1 VDPATI
7 PYIDDDPDW
16 VDASIPVPI
25 PAFQTPPVADRNSI
39 NNQLAETLQQISENL
54 NRGSAPKP
62 HQSKAHIPD
71 TFDGSDLHKL
81 NHFLFQCRL
90 FFHANPSQFSTDE
103 EKINFAMT
111 YLSGVAQ
118 DWFEVALQ
126 QEDLGYAQPWLFTW
140 HLFMEELRVHFG
152 LLDPVGDAASLI
164 NNLRMKPGD
173 KISTYNVEFM
183 RYAVQLN
190 WGDTVLCHRFYQ
202 GLPNR
207 LQDLIANREQ
217 GKPTS
222 FHAMYQLAIT
232 FDNRYWERNRERDR
246 FRNTKKEAADSHH
259 RKQGRMAQY
268 SASSQSSAPSRPQSS
283 TTPPQTAPSR
293 SSQKP
298 RRPSSIVKSPSLST
312 PRVDL
317 SNKLGRDGKLNGNE
331 HKRRIDNNLCLYC
344 GSKDHKVD
352 GCPRK
357 QPVRARLT
365 TLEEQETPLSE
376 NLSEN

>member
-1 VDPATI
+1 
-7 PYIDDDPDW
+7 
-16 VDASIPVPI
+16 
-25 PAFQTPPVADRNSI
+25 
-39 NNQLAETLQQISENL
+39 
-54 NRGSAPKP
+54 
-62 HQSKAHIPD
+62 
-71 TFDGSDLHKL
+71 
-81 NHFLFQCRL
+81 
-90 FFHANPSQFSTDE
+90 
-103 EKINFAMT
+103 
-111 YLSGVAQ
+111 
-118 DWFEVALQ
+118 
-126 QEDLGYAQPWLFTW
+126 
-140 HLFMEELRVHFG
+140 
-152 LLDPVGDAASLI
+152 
-164 NNLRMKPGD
+164 
-173 KISTYNVEFM
+173 
-183 RYAVQLN
+183 
-190 WGDTVLCHRFYQ
+190 
-202 GLPNR
+202 
-207 LQDLIANREQ
+207 
-217 GKPTS
+217 
-222 FHAMYQLAIT
+222 MYQLAIT

-259 RKQGRMAQY
+259 RKQGRMTQY

-331 HKRRIDNNLCLYC
+331 HKCRIDNNLCLYC